1 MFGWGDAVKGVTDL
15 VGQFVE
21 DKDKANQLESE
32 IKAKLINLEQEVVKA
47 QRDTIV
53 AEAKSQSFLARNWR
67 PIMMLTFVFI
77 IANNYIFFPYI
88 QLFGGQAVELEIPD
102 AMWGLLKIGVGGYV
116 LGRSGEKM
124 VDSYSKNRS

>member
-1 MFGWGDAVKGVTDL
+1 
-15 VGQFVE
+15 
-21 DKDKANQLESE
+21 
-32 IKAKLINLEQEVVKA
+32 
-47 QRDTIV
+47 
-53 AEAKSQSFLARNWR
+53 
-67 PIMMLTFVFI
+67 MLTFVFI